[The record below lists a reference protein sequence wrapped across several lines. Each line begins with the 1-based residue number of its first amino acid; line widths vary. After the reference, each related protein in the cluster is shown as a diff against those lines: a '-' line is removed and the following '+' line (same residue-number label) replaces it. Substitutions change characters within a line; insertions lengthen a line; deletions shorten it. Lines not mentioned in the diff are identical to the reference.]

1 MNAVENA
8 LTEKKTR
15 DAMMPLFSSALL
27 ALLLL
32 LAPSA
37 DADDYSSWVPE
48 RWRLERTVTG
58 DLDKDGIAD
67 AVLVLQE
74 VDPLKRVRN
83 EGLGAPEL
91 DTNPRRLLVLLK
103 SVDGFRKIA
112 GTSRFLPPEN
122 DAQSPCL
129 ADPLAEGGVRIER
142 GLLFIDLH
150 YWLSCGSWGVS
161 HNTFTFRLENGK
173 FRLIGLDG
181 YEFMRNSG
189 KRSET
194 STNFLTGKKKIST
207 GLNEFNEPAKP
218 NVSWERLPAMKP
230 IYLDEMSG
238 SCDAEDQPQK
248 WCQ

>member
-1 MNAVENA
+1 MPRKRPYAV
-8 LTEKKTR
+8 LR
-15 DAMMPLFSSALL
+15 LFVSIIVIYVSFCFTD
-27 ALLLL
+27 
-32 LAPSA
+32 A

-48 RWRLERTVTG
+48 GWRLERTVTG

-74 VDPLKRVRN
+74 VDPLKRVHN
-83 EGLGAPEL
+83 KGLGAPEL
-91 DTNPRRLLVLLK
+91 DTNPRRLVVLLK
-103 SVDGFRKIA
+103 SPDGLRKVA
-112 GTSRFLPPEN
+112 ETSRFLPPEN

-150 YWLSCGSWGVS
+150 YWLSCGGWGVS
-161 HNTFTFRLENGK
+161 HSTFTFRLEKGR

-181 YEFMRNSG
+181 YEYMRNSG

-194 STNFLTGKKKIST
+194 STNFLTGKKKSTT

-238 SCDAEDQPQK
+238 SCDADDQPQK